1 MNSVQISAFFLHKL
15 ILYLCMLSVARNMPV
30 EVPGHWDVTHS
41 CWANIAQHF
50 DGLYCRHLQGQDEDA
65 GCHSEQWRLFAL

>member
-15 ILYLCMLSVARNMPV
+15 ILYLCMLSVTCSITV
-30 EVPGHWDVTHS
+30 EVSSHWDVTHS

-50 DGLYCRHLQGQDEDA
+50 DGL
-65 GCHSEQWRLFAL
+65 